1 MQAIKIQNDKLIWT
15 SHPGPGPLQAD
26 EVRIRVVWA
35 GMNRAD
41 LVQRAGNYPPP
52 PGASEV
58 LGLEV
63 SGWVEEV
70 GTDVGRFAVGDEVC
84 ALLAGGGYAEQ
95 VVVSELQV
103 LPVPQGLSLREAAA
117 LPEVFATAWL
127 NLYMEARLQPG
138 ERVLLH
144 AGASGVGTAA
154 IQLCRE
160 FGNPCFVTVGNP
172 EKVEYCKSLG
182 ADAGW
187 NRHDGSFVE
196 AVKAWGGAD
205 VILDPVGGDY
215 ISQDQAVLNLD
226 GRLVLIGLMGGRRA
240 ELDLGLMLVKRQRL
254 IGSTLRSKSP
264 QAKGAILDELYRQV
278 WPHLSSGKV
287 RALIDAEWPIQEAEA
302 AMRHLQS
309 NQTIGKVLLQVAE
322 TGR

>member
-26 EVRIRVVWA
+26 EVRIRVAWA

-278 WPHLSSGKV
+278 WSHLSSGKI
-287 RALIDAEWPIQEAEA
+287 RALIDAEWPI
-302 AMRHLQS
+302 
-309 NQTIGKVLLQVAE
+309 
-322 TGR
+322 

>member
-26 EVRIRVVWA
+26 EVRIRVAWA

-278 WPHLSSGKV
+278 WPHLSSGKI

-302 AMRHLQS
+302 AMQHLRS
-309 NQTIGKVLLQVAE
+309 NQTIGKVLLQVTE
-322 TGR
+322 TSR

>member
-26 EVRIRVVWA
+26 EVRIRVAWA

-70 GTDVGRFAVGDEVC
+70 GTDVSRFAVGDEVC

-278 WPHLSSGKV
+278 WPHLSSGKI
-287 RALIDAEWPIQEAEA
+287 RALIDAEWPIQEADA

>member
-26 EVRIRVVWA
+26 EVRIRVAWA

-278 WPHLSSGKV
+278 WPHLSSGKI
-287 RALIDAEWPIQEAEA
+287 RALIDAEWPIQEADA
-302 AMRHLQS
+302 AMRHLRS

>member
-26 EVRIRVVWA
+26 EVRIRVAWA

-278 WPHLSSGKV
+278 WPHLSSGKI
-287 RALIDAEWPIQEAEA
+287 RALIDAEWPIQEADA

>member
-1 MQAIKIQNDKLIWT
+1 MYAIENKSGALSWVEQPD
-15 SHPGPGPLQAD
+15 PGPVGAD
-26 EVRIRVVWA
+26 EVRIQVAWA
-35 GMNRAD
+35 GVNRAD
-41 LVQRAGNYPPP
+41 LVQRAGLYPPP
-52 PGASEV
+52 PGASPI

-63 SGWVEEV
+63 SGVISEV
-70 GTDVGRFAVGDEVC
+70 GADVTRFAIGDQVC

-103 LPVPQGLSLREAAA
+103 LSVPQGLSLREAAA

-127 NLYMEARLQPG
+127 KLYMEARLQPG

-278 WPHLSSGKV
+278 WPHLSSGKI

-302 AMRHLQS
+302 AMQHLRS

-322 TGR
+322 